1 MDSLSAIFEMLQRS
15 VFSLKGIHKSAQ
27 GCGEAATLG
36 LEFGHFLKGGAD
48 NLVCP
53 FGFHKEAK
61 SVAPEMNVS

>member
-1 MDSLSAIFEMLQRS
+1 MKIMSTLMCPHPSYVSYGGTQCS
-15 VFSLKGIHKSAQ
+15 V
-27 GCGEAATLG
+27 AAVCDRR

-61 SVAPEMNVS
+61 SVAAEMNVS